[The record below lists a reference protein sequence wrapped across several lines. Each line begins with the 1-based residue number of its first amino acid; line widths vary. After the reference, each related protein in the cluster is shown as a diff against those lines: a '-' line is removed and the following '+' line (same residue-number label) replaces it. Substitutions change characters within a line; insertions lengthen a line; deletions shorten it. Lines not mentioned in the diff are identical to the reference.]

1 MKASNPSLMPI
12 SSRFDTCEVFV
23 DDKMAQSILDRL
35 GYTLQ
40 DLSLEYGD
48 VVIPDG
54 DISHQL
60 YYGSEYSSTNLM
72 GYIWVE
78 NDIYYVKT
86 GTMNHLSPELA
97 ALELLPRHIVIDTAY
112 QIQDE
117 RMNSK
122 DYF

>member
-1 MKASNPSLMPI
+1 MST
-12 SSRFDTCEVFV
+12 SSQFDTTEVFI

-40 DLSLEYGD
+40 DLSLDYGD

-86 GTMNHLSPELA
+86 GAMNHLSPELA

-117 RMNSK
+117 RATAP